1 MRLKSPSIM
10 MLATRHP
17 SLVRPACKTSHCQIF
32 LSPKTRQRVE
42 VTGKSPPQSSTHLC
56 VPSKKMRMVSSSN
69 QSPVVPDALPRS
81 SPPMKQTM
89 HQTLASLSCSTVR
102 ATTTKTTKTSY

>member
-1 MRLKSPSIM
+1 MRPKSPSIM

-56 VPSKKMRMVSSSN
+56 VLSKKMRMVSSSN
-69 QSPVVPDALPRS
+69 QSPVVPDAPPRS
-81 SPPMKQTM
+81 SPPMN
-89 HQTLASLSCSTVR
+89 LSCSTVR
-102 ATTTKTTKTSY
+102 ATTTTTTKTSY